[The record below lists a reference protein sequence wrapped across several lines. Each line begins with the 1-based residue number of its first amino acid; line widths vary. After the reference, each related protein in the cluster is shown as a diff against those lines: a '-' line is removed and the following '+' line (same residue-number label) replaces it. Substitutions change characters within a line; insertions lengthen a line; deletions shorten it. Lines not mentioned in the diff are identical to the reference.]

1 MADRAWASASESAR
15 HQESSPAPTMKHGG
29 SIPGATAL
37 SRLTRGSSNKSL
49 LPETYV
55 LNCSCSPGN
64 DLVRSAVASSR
75 YVGAQARASLDAF
88 FQTADCREILVVDGR
103 QLLPRA
109 ALRNNIAGGIPDRQL
124 TENLT
129 VVFADHRS
137 YLPAFRK
144 TSTSAKATKAIVVA
158 RRATMAVT
166 DEISLFAAIKV
177 SNFLLP
183 TNAKVTHPQLGDCRP
198 TFSCGGFSWP
208 CAPCG
213 RSAPYRSRTRPAC
226 GLV

>member
-1 MADRAWASASESAR
+1 CKGLGQRQGVGEPPGIVACSDDEARGKYSRRPRLEPTHTGIIEQIPLARNIRAQLLLQSGQRSRALGGRLEPLCRRAGPSVARRFFRDRR
-15 HQESSPAPTMKHGG
+15 LPGDPGCRRSPAP
-29 SIPGATAL
+29 P
-37 SRLTRGSSNKSL
+37 TR
-49 LPETYV
+49 
-55 LNCSCSPGN
+55 
-64 DLVRSAVASSR
+64 
-75 YVGAQARASLDAF
+75 
-88 FQTADCREILVVDGR
+88 
-103 QLLPRA
+103 

-198 TFSCGGFSWP
+198 TFSCGGVFLARAP
-208 CAPCG
+208 CARCRPFL
-213 RSAPYRSRTRPAC
+213 SRA
-226 GLV
+226 L